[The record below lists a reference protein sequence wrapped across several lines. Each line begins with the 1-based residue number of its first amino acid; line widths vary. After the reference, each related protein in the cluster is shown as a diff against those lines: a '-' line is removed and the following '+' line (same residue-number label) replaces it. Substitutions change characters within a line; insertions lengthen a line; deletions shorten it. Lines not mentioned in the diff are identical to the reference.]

1 MFLIQGRGGGQE
13 REALSVDVFVS
24 GIRKA
29 RIVAGSKGLAL
40 SEEENKTLTEKQ
52 NKNSERGMFAQWTLD
67 RRSLRAV

>member
-40 SEEENKTLTEKQ
+40 SGE
-52 NKNSERGMFAQWTLD
+52 D
-67 RRSLRAV
+67 VSLRSACGKSR